1 MNRKV
6 ELARNL
12 KSKGTSVYDKLT
24 IMKLKRIIWQQVPMT
39 IIKVEFMIH
48 LTGLIN
54 KAKVTRSK
62 SNFSS
67 YAHQKLAYTYHKEK
81 RNELRK
87 RVPMAGS

>member
-12 KSKGTSVYDKLT
+12 KSKGTSVSDKLT

-62 SNFSS
+62 SHFSS

-81 RNELRK
+81 LNELRK